1 MKAQIFNLYTIETL
15 FLNRKE
21 YKFEVILCAAQ
32 QSEDK
37 YENENNIK
45 NKLIAANK

>member
-1 MKAQIFNLYTIETL
+1 MKPEIFNLYTIETL
-15 FLNRKE
+15 FINRKE

-32 QSEDK
+32 QSEDM

-45 NKLIAANK
+45 N